1 MSLAQTLKQDMKAAM
16 KAKDNATLSTLR
28 LLLSAIKNKQIDTQ
42 HELSDEEIQAVIKTQ
57 VKQLK
62 DAAGTFRE
70 GGREDMAADSEAE
83 MKILEKY
90 LPAQL
95 SDEAL
100 EEVVKKAVEESGA
113 AGPQDMGRAMGAA
126 MKAVAGQADGN
137 RVKDIVK
144 SLLGVL
150 AGVAVGLSVG
160 SEAHAAIPLLEE
172 QGITGY
178 VETLLRTTRVIL
190 VWMGIAAIT
199 MMLNAGFM
207 LVLAG
212 VRDPYREDSQKAMV
226 RGVSFSALIA
236 IFFILLSIAI
246 QYVS

>member
-42 HELSDEEIQAVIKTQ
+42 HELSDEEIQTVIKTQ

-113 AGPQDMGRAMGAA
+113 VGPQDMGRAMGAA

-150 AGVAVGLSVG
+150 AGVAVGLSFG
-160 SEAHAAIPLLEE
+160 SEAYAAIPVLEA
-172 QGITGY
+172 QGVSGY
-178 VETLLRTTRVIL
+178 VETLLRATRVIL

-199 MMLNAGFM
+199 MMLNAGF
-207 LVLAG
+207 LIVTSG
-212 VRDPYREDSQKAMV
+212 VRDPYREDSQKTMI
-226 RGVSFSALIA
+226 RGVSFTALIA
-236 IFFILLSIAI
+236 IFFILLSVAI